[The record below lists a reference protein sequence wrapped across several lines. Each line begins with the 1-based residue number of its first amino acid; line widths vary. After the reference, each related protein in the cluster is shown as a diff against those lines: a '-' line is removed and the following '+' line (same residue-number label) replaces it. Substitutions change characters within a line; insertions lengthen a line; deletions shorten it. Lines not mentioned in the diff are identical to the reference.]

1 MLTSMFE
8 NKKNDKWKTRT
19 QTYYICH
26 SSIFLNLYIS
36 FTLCFFLFQDILF
49 ARLIA
54 SLSG

>member
-19 QTYYICH
+19 QTYCICH
-26 SSIFLNLYIS
+26 SSIFFESLYIIVLS
-36 FTLCFFLFQDILF
+36 FFLFQDILF
-49 ARLIA
+49 A

>member
-19 QTYYICH
+19 QTYCICH

-36 FTLCFFLFQDILF
+36 LYSLLLSFQDILF